1 MNRIES
7 LKSTI
12 EHYVSIS
19 KETGVLTDFQMKD
32 FNKTCF
38 ALRGYGRKCREY
50 VLVRVA
56 DVFKNIHKHKYVN
69 YENSRID

>member
-1 MNRIES
+1 MRRIES

-12 EHYVSIS
+12 EYYVSIS

-38 ALRGYGRKCREY
+38 ILRGYGRKCREY
-50 VLVRVA
+50 IIDRVTN
-56 DVFKNIHKHKYVN
+56 VFKNIHKHKYIN
-69 YENSRID
+69 YEKV